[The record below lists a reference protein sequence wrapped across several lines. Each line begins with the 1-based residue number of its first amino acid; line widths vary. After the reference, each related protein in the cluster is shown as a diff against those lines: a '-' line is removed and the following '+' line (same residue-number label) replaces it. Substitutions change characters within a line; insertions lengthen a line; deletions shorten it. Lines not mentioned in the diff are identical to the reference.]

1 MRNSLGIS
9 TGSAGVCSALVTT
22 DDAGSQT
29 VEYRT
34 ISADLDSHADVG
46 DLALS
51 AIGLMTTQVPDCRIE
66 PDAIAVAYRTDR
78 QAAAVR
84 SAARTQRKAIRLV
97 PEAHATLAY
106 LRSTGLVDRYDCI
119 ALADLGASGLTVT
132 VVDPADGTVTFCDRT
147 SRVRAETA
155 PSGFAAGIGSR
166 VAKFVADSISHSER
180 QPAAV
185 VLVGGGGNIPDV
197 GKGLDTAFDCAV
209 IVVPEPEA
217 ATAKG
222 AALLAGSNA
231 RQQFPVVT
239 GSRGRLSAPLIAAF
253 VLGALIIG
261 YGVQQMIP
269 KSAENYSPAGSL
281 VETPSEAPTSTDHPT
296 STVVQPEE
304 TGIPSV
310 DPTPT
315 STVPVPA
322 AEMPSSTSETTAPTV
337 TTTTP
342 VPPTPTSTTPEPPK
356 TTKQT
361 RPWIP
366 PQWPEEPSWLPD
378 NATPPRLPSFEV
390 PGFSPPDFDDD
401 HDHDDRPQGQP
412 GMAPGFAPPRPPDS
426 VPGFGGRQL
435 PERRSA
441 ISPEPGS
448 PTPEVP
454 DSSPR

>member
-1 MRNSLGIS
+1 VRNSLGIS
-9 TGSAGVCSALVTT
+9 TGSAGVCGALVTT
-22 DDAGSQT
+22 DDTGSQS

-51 AIGLMTTQVPDCRIE
+51 AIGLMTTQVPDRRIE

-84 SAARTQRKAIRLV
+84 SAAKSQRKAIRLV
-97 PEAHATLAY
+97 PETVATLAY

-147 SRVRAETA
+147 SRVRGEIA
-155 PSGFAAGIGSR
+155 SGGRGSGIGSR
-166 VAKFVADSISHSER
+166 VAKFVGESIGHAER
-180 QPAAV
+180 EPAAV
-185 VLVGGGGNIPDV
+185 VLVGGGANIPEV
-197 GKGLDTAFDCAV
+197 GKGLDAAFDCAV

-239 GSRGRLSAPLIAAF
+239 GSGGRLSAPLIAAF
-253 VLGALIIG
+253 VLGALVVG

-269 KSAENYSPAGSL
+269 SSAENYSPTGTL
-281 VETPSEAPTSTDHPT
+281 VETPSATPTPT
-296 STVVQPEE
+296 NEPSGSVVQPED

-322 AEMPSSTSETTAPTV
+322 AQVPASAAETTTSAA
-337 TTTTP
+337 TTTP
-342 VPPTPTSTTPEPPK
+342 PAPTTSTPTSTAPEPSE
-356 TTKQT
+356 TTTQT

-366 PQWPEEPSWLPD
+366 PRWPEKPSWLPE
-378 NATPPRLPSFEV
+378 NAAPPDLPSLDV
-390 PGFSPPDFDDD
+390 PDFDDD
-401 HDHDDRPQGQP
+401 DHDDDHDRPHGRP
-412 GMAPGFAPPRPPDS
+412 DRAPGFAPPRLPDAI
-426 VPGFGGRQL
+426 
-435 PERRSA
+435 PEFARPMFPELGTA
-441 ISPEPGS
+441 VSPEPGS
-448 PTPEVP
+448 PTPEAP
-454 DSSPR
+454 DSSQR